1 MSNKPSKS
9 HHKKITRLNAIGT
22 ALSKAADTA
31 TLLEQVLLGAKELT
45 HADAATFY
53 RVTPRFTLCFEIMVT
68 SSLGIYANRSSG
80 KSIDLPEIPL
90 HVNGHPNFSNV
101 AAYASL
107 SGQTVKI
114 ADVSTA
120 KDFNFSGTQLFDEK
134 IGYRSISFLTV
145 PLKNRDNDVIGVI
158 QLINAIDQK
167 SGAVV
172 AFSLEDQHL
181 VESLASQATL
191 VLVNQLMLEHEQQR
205 IAGVAADFL
214 KKINAL
220 NTIAVIFAAEKDSS
234 RLTDLILHH
243 AMELTHADA
252 GVVYSMTNLQTL
264 CCEAVRI
271 NSLDVKTNET
281 SGMTI
286 SLPELPLYQEGAAN
300 LTKAAV
306 YAALKGEVV
315 NMADLALVESFD
327 CSDMREFDSKSGYH
341 SISMLLLPLKNHDNE
356 LLGVLQLINATDST
370 SREIRSFSPEDEHLA
385 TSLTIQAATTLSNL
399 KRFAKLNKIGVALST
414 EKNIDRLMELILLEA
429 KELTHADAG
438 TLYSATDRQTLRF
451 EIIRTDS
458 LGIKMGGT
466 TGVPINF
473 PELPLY
479 NKDGQPNMQMVAAYA
494 ALSGKTVNIPDAYL
508 ADGFDF
514 SGMRAFDAKTGYRST
529 SFLTV
534 PLKDHENKLLGILQ
548 LINASDRITNVVRPF
563 SQENQSIAESLA
575 SQAAIAMS
583 NQKLIANL
591 RQLFEAFI
599 QSIASAV
606 DEKSPYTGG
615 HCYRVPVL
623 AELLGQAAHE
633 SSYGVLKDFSLTDE
647 EMYELKIAAW
657 LHDCGK
663 VTTPTEV
670 VDKATKL
677 EKIYDRVHVVDT
689 RFEVLK
695 RDAEIRLLQQK
706 LAALEQGHTGHIPE
720 LEQQHQETVR
730 QLVEDRDFI
739 RTCNIGGEFMSDAL
753 KERVNRIAGYRWVAP
768 DGEETDLLTENEVY
782 NLHISRG
789 TINKEERDIINN
801 HVSATIKMLAALPFP
816 QYLSRVSEI
825 AGSHHEAVNGS
836 GYPKKL
842 TRDQMSV
849 QARIMAIAD
858 VFEALTARDRP
869 YKPGKTLSQSLK
881 ILGFMKKDQHIDP
894 DLFQVFIDK
903 KIYLQYAEQY
913 LSPEQIDEVNPKE
926 IPGYVSPE

>member
-1 MSNKPSKS
+1 
-9 HHKKITRLNAIGT
+9 
-22 ALSKAADTA
+22 
-31 TLLEQVLLGAKELT
+31 
-45 HADAATFY
+45 
-53 RVTPRFTLCFEIMVT
+53 
-68 SSLGIYANRSSG
+68 
-80 KSIDLPEIPL
+80 
-90 HVNGHPNFSNV
+90 
-101 AAYASL
+101 
-107 SGQTVKI
+107 
-114 ADVSTA
+114 
-120 KDFNFSGTQLFDEK
+120 
-134 IGYRSISFLTV
+134 
-145 PLKNRDNDVIGVI
+145 
-158 QLINAIDQK
+158 
-167 SGAVV
+167 
-172 AFSLEDQHL
+172 
-181 VESLASQATL
+181 TL
-191 VLVNQLMLEHEQQR
+191 VLVNQLVLEHEQER

-214 KKINAL
+214 KKINSL
-220 NTIAVIFAAEKDSS
+220 NAIAVLFAAEKDSG
-234 RLTDLILHH
+234 RLTELVLQH

-252 GVVYSMTNLQTL
+252 GVVYGVTSRQTL
-264 CCEAVRI
+264 RCEMVRA
-271 NSLDVKTNET
+271 NSLDSKTEAAINFA
-281 SGMTI
+281 
-286 SLPELPLYQEGAAN
+286 ELPLYQDGQPN
-300 LTKAAV
+300 LKWAAV
-306 YAALKGEVV
+306 HAALRGEVV
-315 NMADLALVESFD
+315 NIVDTCLAQDFD
-327 CSDMREFDSKSGYH
+327 CSDVHDIGSKIGFRAQSVLTL
-341 SISMLLLPLKNHDNE
+341 SLKNHDSE
-356 LLGVLQLINATDST
+356 LLGVLQLINARDRATST
-370 SREIRSFSPEDEHLA
+370 IRPFLPEDEHLA
-385 TSLTIQAATTLSNL
+385 TSLAIQAAATLSNL

-414 EKNIDRLMELILLEA
+414 EKDIDRLMELILLEA

-479 NKDGQPNMQMVAAYA
+479 NQDGNPNMQMVAAYA

-508 ADGFDF
+508 AEGFDF

-534 PLKDHENKLLGILQ
+534 PLKDHENKLLGVLQ
-548 LINASDRITNVVRPF
+548 LINASDRITNTVRPF
-563 SQENQSIAESLA
+563 SQENQSVAESLA

-583 NQKLIANL
+583 NQRLIANL
-591 RQLFEAFI
+591 KQLFEAFI

-623 AELLGQAAHE
+623 AEMLGQAANE
-633 SSYGVLKDFSLTDE
+633 SQYGVLKEFNLTDE

-695 RDAEIRLLQQK
+695 RDAEIGWLRQK
-706 LAALEQGHTGHIPE
+706 MAALEQGRLDELPE
-720 LEQQHQETVR
+720 LEQRYQETLR
-730 QLVEDRDFI
+730 QLNEDRDFI
-739 RTCNIGGEFMSDAL
+739 RTCNVGGEFMSDAL
-753 KERVNRIAGYRWVAP
+753 KERVNRIAGYRWLAP
-768 DGEETDLLTENEVY
+768 DGEETNLLTENEVY

-816 QYLSRVSEI
+816 QHLSRVPEI
-825 AGSHHEAVNGS
+825 AGSHHEAVNGT

-858 VFEALTARDRP
+858 VFEALT
-869 YKPGKTLSQSLK
+869 
-881 ILGFMKKDQHIDP
+881 
-894 DLFQVFIDK
+894 
-903 KIYLQYAEQY
+903 
-913 LSPEQIDEVNPKE
+913 
-926 IPGYVSPE
+926 